1 MRLLFRLLDELNFE
15 YFCSCSVWKLVD
27 FTRASLYHANY
38 TFFTQL
44 RAGFFRLPE
53 LTKNF
58 QIVNYIPENFR
69 LARRAEIYQ

>member
-1 MRLLFRLLDELNFE
+1 MRLLFRLLDESNFE
-15 YFCSCSVWKLVD
+15 PFCSCSAWKLVD

-44 RAGFFRLPE
+44 RVGFFYLPE

-58 QIVNYIPENFR
+58 RIVNYILENSG
-69 LARRAEIYQ
+69 LTRRAEIYQ